1 MTRHRFGLLKH
12 RLPAS
17 PRGAGQGASA
27 RWWAQLALAWLVL
40 ALVAAPSLGRL
51 HQVVH
56 GDALDRVQ
64 ASAHAHRHTK
74 ATAGAEHS
82 HGLIAQLVAGHAPA
96 DCLLL
101 DQLALGDALHSAP
114 WRCPRPR
121 PRRRSRI
128 PRRAHHAPAHRA
140 VPGARPASGLSPPAS
155 ACRLWRRPSRCGSGH
170 AAQASWHSKTPDF
183 IARSAIPTRAEGYFY
198 SHFHARKA
206 GSCSSVRLRT
216 PGPPGGA
223 QRMPVLQALTTMTS
237 ISFAHP
243 VMPQR
248 RRPTTLHPVA
258 LAAML
263 ALSGAGPIAQAQTT
277 APAAAEAA
285 PSLPPVTVSASGLQ
299 LGASDMT
306 TPATVLE
313 GDELV
318 RRREATLGET
328 LNSEP
333 GITSSHFGAGASRP
347 IIRGMDG
354 PRVKVLSDGAELHDA
369 STISPDHAVVS
380 EPMLAT
386 QIEVLRGPSALI
398 YGNGAVG
405 GVVNVLDGKV
415 PTAVPAKGLEGS
427 AELRANTGAR
437 EGAGAFSLTGGTGNL
452 AVHVEGVAR
461 DAGDYRVG
469 KGWAPEGEATRKVL
483 GSFNRTNTGSV
494 GLSWVGDRGYLGAA
508 YTRQTAKYGLPGH
521 NHSFEGCHTHG
532 NQLHCGAHEGEGE
545 DGHDHDHGAG
555 HGDVPVVDLRSERFD
570 IRGELRNPFAGFSAL
585 RVRAGVTDYVH
596 DEVEDGAVSTTFKN
610 KAYDTRIELQHEPI
624 AGFKGVIGL
633 QTSQRK
639 FSAEGEEAYV
649 QPTVTRRTSLFAL
662 EEYRLGDWRF
672 EAALRHDR
680 QTARAETS
688 GIERSHN
695 GTSASLGAVWKFT
708 PATSWAPPSPA
719 PAVPPRPKNCTH
731 AACTWPPARTSA
743 ATPACVLKPRRTS
756 TSA

>member
-1 MTRHRFGLLKH
+1 
-12 RLPAS
+12 
-17 PRGAGQGASA
+17 
-27 RWWAQLALAWLVL
+27 
-40 ALVAAPSLGRL
+40 
-51 HQVVH
+51 
-56 GDALDRVQ
+56 
-64 ASAHAHRHTK
+64 
-74 ATAGAEHS
+74 
-82 HGLIAQLVAGHAPA
+82 
-96 DCLLL
+96 
-101 DQLALGDALHSAP
+101 
-114 WRCPRPR
+114 
-121 PRRRSRI
+121 
-128 PRRAHHAPAHRA
+128 
-140 VPGARPASGLSPPAS
+140 
-155 ACRLWRRPSRCGSGH
+155 
-170 AAQASWHSKTPDF
+170 
-183 IARSAIPTRAEGYFY
+183 
-198 SHFHARKA
+198 
-206 GSCSSVRLRT
+206 
-216 PGPPGGA
+216 
-223 QRMPVLQALTTMTS
+223 
-237 ISFAHP
+237 
-243 VMPQR
+243 MPQR

-258 LAAML
+258 LAALL
-263 ALSGAGPIAQAQTT
+263 ALSGTGSFAQAQTT
-277 APAAAEAA
+277 APAAAEAT

-299 LGASDMT
+299 LGASEMT
-306 TPATVLE
+306 TPVTVLE

-494 GLSWVGDRGYLGAA
+494 GLSWVGERGYLGAA
-508 YTRQTAKYGLPGH
+508 YTRQAAKYGLPGH

-532 NQLHCGAHEGEGE
+532 NQLHCGAHEGEEGE
-545 DGHDHDHGAG
+545 EGHDHDHDHG
-555 HGDVPVVDLRSERFD
+555 HGAVPVVDLRSERFD

-585 RVRAGVTDYVH
+585 RLRAGVTDYVH
-596 DEVEDGAVSTTFKN
+596 DEIEGGAVSTTFKN

-649 QPTVTRRTSLFAL
+649 QPTVTRRTGLFAL

-708 PATSWAPPSPA
+708 PGYQVGASFTRASRAPSAEELYARGLHMATSTYERGDASLRSETSQNFDLSLKKTAGDTTFGVSVFRNSINNYIYGRTLDALDGLQLLQYSQADATFTGIEGQVRQRLNRNLGITLFGDTVRAKIDGAGNLPRIPA
-719 PAVPPRPKNCTH
+719 TRAGLRLDANWNAWEGQVEWVQVARQNRI
-731 AACTWPPARTSA
+731 AAFET
-743 ATPACVLKPRRTS
+743 ATPGYGMLNVGLAYNGQFSSGTPWQVYLKGTNLTDRLAYAHTS
-756 TSA
+756 FIKNAAPLMGRNLTVGVKVAF